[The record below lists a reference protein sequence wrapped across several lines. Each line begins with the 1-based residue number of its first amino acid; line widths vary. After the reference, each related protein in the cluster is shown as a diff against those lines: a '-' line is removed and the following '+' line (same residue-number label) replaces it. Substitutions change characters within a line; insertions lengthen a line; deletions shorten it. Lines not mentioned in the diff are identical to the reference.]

1 VNRRRHLATPHGT
14 AGVLADVGRR
24 SPLASRQRIGRVR
37 RRRRLRAR
45 LVRWTGWLGGI
56 TLVLGISVGSAE
68 WLLTTPHLAVRTIQ
82 VDGATRVSAEEIL
95 ATAALPLGTNMLR
108 VDPAAIRAR
117 VETLPQIRTVEIIR
131 EFPDRVTILVEERR
145 PFTLIHAGRLHWM
158 DEEARV
164 LGEEREAVS
173 PPVPIISGLTDEELT
188 SMRSAPGAKA
198 QAAMTLV
205 RTLMRSGSS
214 LLAEISEIDMSRRE
228 GPVLYTLDGIEVR
241 LGTEQWE
248 ERLARLE
255 GVLGQLAIQEGK
267 SGTITA
273 VDLRFRDQVVLRNGG
288 PR

>member
-14 AGVLADVGRR
+14 AGVLADVGRHT
-24 SPLASRQRIGRVR
+24 PLAGRQRIGRAR

-45 LVRWTGWLGGI
+45 IMRWARCFGGI
-56 TLVLGISVGSAE
+56 TLVLGIGVGSAT
-68 WLLTTPHLAVRTIQ
+68 WLLTTPRLAVRSIQ
-82 VDGATRVSAEEIL
+82 VEGVTRVSAEEVL
-95 ATAALPLGTNMLR
+95 ATADLPLGTNMLR
-108 VDPAAIRAR
+108 VDPGAIRAR
-117 VETLPQIRTVEIIR
+117 VETLPQIRNVEIIR
-131 EFPDRVTILVEERR
+131 EFPGRVTILVEERR

-158 DEEARV
+158 DEEARL

-173 PPVPIISGLTDEELT
+173 PPVPIISGLTEEELT
-188 SMRSAPGAKA
+188 SMRSAPGPKA

-205 RTLMRSGSS
+205 RTLMRSSSS

-228 GPVLYTLDGIEVR
+228 GPVLYTVDGIEVR
-241 LGTEQWE
+241 LGSEQWE

-255 GVLGQLAIQEGK
+255 GVLDQLAIQDGK